1 MIKNSMRFISL
12 RIKILRLVIPMIVV
26 LGILFIFVVLNVFQK
41 QIKRE
46 VEARSKFI
54 SRKIADDAIGYIVK
68 DNIIGLTSYLDG
80 VISLDKE
87 LAQPNLAYIFILDK
101 SGNIIAHTFGD
112 TFPIELKDANKTGS
126 NKRENWVLL
135 ETEKGLVL
143 DIAVPVQNGVLGYV
157 RLGVSEQYVVNVI
170 NHAMLLM
177 AGIIILS
184 VISVSVL
191 VLFFV
196 NNWFKPIGELT
207 KGVGIIGAGDLLY
220 KVGVKSNDEV
230 GQLASAF
237 DKMTENLYKTTVSL
251 DELLFERS
259 VRKQAETRFSDLVNS
274 LNAGVFLN
282 IVGEDGTFADVNPAM
297 IKICEADS
305 REELLKFGINTL
317 CVDRLKYMVLI
328 GKLAKEG
335 SVKDEEIEL
344 SSLKGRRFWAKI
356 TAVQRRNDNGKTFF
370 EGTLEDI
377 TERREAVDKL
387 RRNYDIQAVLNRLLS
402 VSLKVASLDELLEY
416 ALNEVLDISWLSLES
431 KGGVFLIEDDPHTLV
446 LKVQRNLAVPLQTMC
461 KFVALGRCLCGRAAQ
476 TGELV
481 FSDHVDERHENVY
494 TNMPSHGHYCVPLV
508 LTGGNVMGVLNLYIK
523 SEYHRDPKEESF
535 LMTLANVIA
544 MIIQRKKMEDKLL
557 DKVEEIDK
565 LNHFMVGRERRIIE
579 LKKEVDDILKDAGR
593 PPRYNIV

>member
-1 MIKNSMRFISL
+1 MII
-12 RIKILRLVIPMIVV
+12 V
-26 LGILFIFVVLNVFQK
+26 LGILFIFIVLNVFEK

-54 SRKIADDAIGYIVK
+54 SRKIADDAVAYIVR

-80 VISLDKE
+80 VILLDKE

-135 ETEKGLVL
+135 QTEKGLVL

-184 VISVSVL
+184 VISVSAL
-191 VLFFV
+191 VFFFV

-207 KGVGIIGAGDLLY
+207 KGVGIIGAGDLRY

-251 DELLFERS
+251 DELLRERA
-259 VRKQAETRFSDLVNS
+259 VRKQAETRFSDLVDS
-274 LNAGVFLN
+274 LNVGVFLN
-282 IVGEDGTFADVNPAM
+282 IIGEDGTFADVNPAM
-297 IKICEADS
+297 IKICEANS

-317 CVDRLKYMVLI
+317 CVDRLKYMLLI

-344 SSLKGRRFWAKI
+344 TSLKGRKFWAKI
-356 TAVQRRNDNGKTFF
+356 TAVERRNDNGKTFF

-377 TERREAVDKL
+377 TERREATDKL
-387 RRNYDIQAVLNRLLS
+387 KRNYDIQAALNKILSISLERL
-402 VSLKVASLDELLEY
+402 SLDELLEY
-416 ALNEVLDISWLSLES
+416 AIDEILDISWLALES
-431 KGGVFLIEDDPHTLV
+431 KGAIFLIEDDPHTLV

-461 KFVALGRCLCGRAAQ
+461 KFIALGRCLCGRAAK

-494 TNMPSHGHYCVPLV
+494 TNMPSHGHYCVPLA
-508 LTGGNVMGVLNLYIK
+508 LTGGNVLGVLNLYIK
-523 SEYHRDPKEESF
+523 SGYRRDPKEEGF

-544 MIIQRKKMEDKLL
+544 MIIQRKRMEDKLL

-565 LNHFMVGRERRIIE
+565 LNHFMIGRERRIIE
-579 LKKEVDDILKDAGR
+579 LKKEVDGILKEAGR